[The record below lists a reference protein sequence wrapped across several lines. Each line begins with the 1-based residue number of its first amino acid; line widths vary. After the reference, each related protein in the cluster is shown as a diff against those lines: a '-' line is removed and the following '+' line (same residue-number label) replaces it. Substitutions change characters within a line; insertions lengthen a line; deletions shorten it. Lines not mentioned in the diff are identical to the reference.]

1 MPRAEFLIQDKNNRK
16 LEHVINMKSFFTYK
30 VLFLL
35 FAGWFMV
42 GCGNRE
48 LLQAERLL
56 ETDVKAADSILS
68 SMPMPTSR
76 RDRAWYAVLK
86 TQVDYKQYKP
96 ITSDSLILSATRYY
110 GAHRKNYRSA
120 MAWYSQGCVYSELN
134 NDLAAIDAYLKAKDL
149 FPDTLV
155 RYYALAEQNLG
166 KHYLG
171 RLMLPEAT
179 QQFESYL
186 TNGIRLNEINAKKNA
201 IYNLGCCALYSKDF
215 CKADSI
221 FNLILKDP
229 TSSVDQKQLSLFQLS
244 KIRLYHEKDLQKAME
259 LINEYLSYLNSYKN
273 SGAALSVKADIF
285 HEMGQ
290 FDSAYIYYSRSL
302 ECSNDINTFCSGY
315 DMLTMMSI
323 QLGDKTEAIKYYN
336 SYKSMADSIYERR
349 NHEQINVIESEHR
362 TELAENQLH
371 NRTIR
376 FTIICFSFILISTLL
391 AIIAIICYR
400 NWKKE
405 RIWRIRESIS
415 QTESD
420 LLNKKLTQSEQDFTE
435 TNNPDDTQKR
445 TEILELYCKELK
457 ECSKL
462 FQLQDVYSLM
472 MGKTS
477 IYDVEFTR
485 EEKVQIITTIND
497 CFRPVIQFLFD
508 EIPGINRDEIY
519 VCILSFLGY
528 NSVQMSRFLDVTDG
542 CIRQRRKRTQDKDIN
557 HLTQLFFT

>member
-1 MPRAEFLIQDKNNRK
+1 
-16 LEHVINMKSFFTYK
+16 
-30 VLFLL
+30 
-35 FAGWFMV
+35 
-42 GCGNRE
+42 
-48 LLQAERLL
+48 
-56 ETDVKAADSILS
+56 
-68 SMPMPTSR
+68 
-76 RDRAWYAVLK
+76 
-86 TQVDYKQYKP
+86 
-96 ITSDSLILSATRYY
+96 
-110 GAHRKNYRSA
+110 
-120 MAWYSQGCVYSELN
+120 
-134 NDLAAIDAYLKAKDL
+134 
-149 FPDTLV
+149 
-155 RYYALAEQNLG
+155 
-166 KHYLG
+166 
-171 RLMLPEAT
+171 
-179 QQFESYL
+179 
-186 TNGIRLNEINAKKNA
+186 
-201 IYNLGCCALYSKDF
+201 
-215 CKADSI
+215 
-221 FNLILKDP
+221 
-229 TSSVDQKQLSLFQLS
+229 
-244 KIRLYHEKDLQKAME
+244 
-259 LINEYLSYLNSYKN
+259 
-273 SGAALSVKADIF
+273 
-285 HEMGQ
+285 
-290 FDSAYIYYSRSL
+290 
-302 ECSNDINTFCSGY
+302 
-315 DMLTMMSI
+315 
-323 QLGDKTEAIKYYN
+323 
-336 SYKSMADSIYERR
+336 MADSIYERR